1 MLQKKLAIFVEGQTE
16 RIFITRLLQ
25 EIAGYKKVSVEVY
38 QVRGDK
44 ANRKIQRLKSN
55 SIEVAP
61 FFILLYDCGCDSH
74 VLSDIKKQHNSLTNN
89 GYEKI
94 LGLRDLYPEPLK
106 NRTQVE
112 NGIKG
117 FLKTL
122 RQKNGIPISMI
133 LVIMEIE
140 AWFLGEYSFLTK
152 IDSCLTS
159 NFILHNLGFDLN
171 ALDVEQ
177 IPHPSE
183 ALNKIY
189 QLIQRS
195 YDKSETTVEEIASLL
210 NYEFMYLHLVDKIK
224 QLKQLIDAINLFL
237 Q

>member
-16 RIFITRLLQ
+16 RILITRLLQ

-44 ANRKIQRLKSN
+44 ANRKIQPLKSN
-55 SIEVAP
+55 LIEVAP

-94 LGLRDLYPEPLK
+94 LGLRDLYPEPLE
-106 NRTQVE
+106 NRTKVE

-117 FLKTL
+117 FLKTF
-122 RQKNGIPISMI
+122 QKNGIPISMI

-159 NFILHNLGFDLN
+159 KFILDNLGFDLN

>member
-16 RIFITRLLQ
+16 RILITRLLQ

-44 ANRKIQRLKSN
+44 ANRKIQPLKSN
-55 SIEVAP
+55 PIEVAP

-117 FLKTL
+117 FLKTF
-122 RQKNGIPISMI
+122 QKNGIPISMI

-159 NFILHNLGFDLN
+159 KFILHNIGFALN

-177 IPHPSE
+177 IPHPSQV
-183 ALNKIY
+183 LDSIY

-210 NYEFMYLHLVDKIK
+210 DYEFIYLHLVKKIK

>member
-1 MLQKKLAIFVEGQTE
+1 
-16 RIFITRLLQ
+16 
-25 EIAGYKKVSVEVY
+25 VEVY

-44 ANRKIQRLKSN
+44 ANRKIQPLKSN
-55 SIEVAP
+55 LIEVAP

-117 FLKTL
+117 FLKTF
-122 RQKNGIPISMI
+122 QKNGIPISMI

>member
-1 MLQKKLAIFVEGQTE
+1 MTQKKLAIFVEGQTE
-16 RIFITRLLQ
+16 RIFITRLCQ
-25 EIAGYKKVSVEVY
+25 EIAGYKKVSVEVN

-44 ANRKIQRLKSN
+44 SNRKIQSLKSN
-55 SIEVAP
+55 ILEAAP

-94 LGLRDLYPEPLK
+94 LGLRDLYPKPLE
-106 NRTQVE
+106 NRTKVE

-195 YDKSETTVEEIASLL
+195 HDKSETTVEEIASLL
-210 NYEFMYLHLVDKIK
+210 DYEFIYLHLVDKIK

>member
-44 ANRKIQRLKSN
+44 ANRKIQPLKSN
-55 SIEVAP
+55 LIEVAP

-94 LGLRDLYPEPLK
+94 LGLRDLYPETLE
-106 NRTQVE
+106 NRTKVE

-195 YDKSETTVEEIASLL
+195 YHKSETTVEEIASLL

>member
-44 ANRKIQRLKSN
+44 ANRKIQPLKSN
-55 SIEVAP
+55 LIEVAP

-94 LGLRDLYPEPLK
+94 LGLRDLYPEPLE
-106 NRTQVE
+106 NRTKVE

-117 FLKTL
+117 FLKTF
-122 RQKNGIPISMI
+122 QKNGIPISMI

-177 IPHPSE
+177 IPHPRE

>member
-16 RIFITRLLQ
+16 RILITRLLQ

-44 ANRKIQRLKSN
+44 ANRKIQPLKSN
-55 SIEVAP
+55 LIEVAP

-94 LGLRDLYPEPLK
+94 LGLRDLYPKPLE
-106 NRTQVE
+106 NRTKVE

-117 FLKTL
+117 FLKTF
-122 RQKNGIPISMI
+122 QKNGIPISMI

>member
-16 RIFITRLLQ
+16 RILITRLLQ

-44 ANRKIQRLKSN
+44 ANRKIQPLKSN
-55 SIEVAP
+55 LIEVAP

-117 FLKTL
+117 FLKTF
-122 RQKNGIPISMI
+122 QKNGIPISMI

-210 NYEFMYLHLVDKIK
+210 NYEFMYLHLVEKIK

>member
-16 RIFITRLLQ
+16 RILITRLLQ

-44 ANRKIQRLKSN
+44 ANRKIQPLKSN
-55 SIEVAP
+55 LIEVAP

-94 LGLRDLYPEPLK
+94 LGLRDLYPEPLE
-106 NRTQVE
+106 NRTKVE

-117 FLKTL
+117 FLKTF
-122 RQKNGIPISMI
+122 QKNGIPISMI

>member
-16 RIFITRLLQ
+16 RILITRLLQ

-44 ANRKIQRLKSN
+44 ANRKIQPLKSN
-55 SIEVAP
+55 LIEVAP

-74 VLSDIKKQHNSLTNN
+74 VLSDIKKQHNNLTNN

-94 LGLRDLYPEPLK
+94 LGLRDLYPEPLE
-106 NRTQVE
+106 NRTKVE

-117 FLKTL
+117 FLKTF
-122 RQKNGIPISMI
+122 QKNGIPISMI

>member
-1 MLQKKLAIFVEGQTE
+1 MLQKKLAILVEGQTE
-16 RIFITRLLQ
+16 RILITRLLQ

-44 ANRKIQRLKSN
+44 ANRKIQPLKSN
-55 SIEVAP
+55 LIEVAP

-117 FLKTL
+117 FLKTF
-122 RQKNGIPISMI
+122 QKNGIPISMI

-159 NFILHNLGFDLN
+159 KFILHNIGFDLN

-177 IPHPSE
+177 IPHPSQV
-183 ALNKIY
+183 LDSIY

-210 NYEFMYLHLVDKIK
+210 DYEFIYLHLVKKIK

>member
-44 ANRKIQRLKSN
+44 ANRKIQPLKSN
-55 SIEVAP
+55 LIEVAP

-94 LGLRDLYPEPLK
+94 LGLRDLYPKPLK
-106 NRTQVE
+106 NRTKVE

-117 FLKTL
+117 FLKTF
-122 RQKNGIPISMI
+122 QKNGIPISMI

>member
-44 ANRKIQRLKSN
+44 ANRKIQPLKSN
-55 SIEVAP
+55 LIEVAP

-94 LGLRDLYPEPLK
+94 LGLRDLYPEPLE
-106 NRTQVE
+106 NRTKVE

-117 FLKTL
+117 FLKTF
-122 RQKNGIPISMI
+122 QKNGIPISMI

-210 NYEFMYLHLVDKIK
+210 NYEFMYLHLVEKIK

>member
-44 ANRKIQRLKSN
+44 ANRKIQPLKSN
-55 SIEVAP
+55 LIEAAP

-94 LGLRDLYPEPLK
+94 LGLRDLYPEPLE
-106 NRTQVE
+106 NRTKVE

-117 FLKTL
+117 FLKPL
-122 RQKNGIPISMI
+122 LQNKGIPISMI

-210 NYEFMYLHLVDKIK
+210 NYEFMYLHLVEKIK

>member
-16 RIFITRLLQ
+16 RILITRLLQ

-61 FFILLYDCGCDSH
+61 FFVLLYDCGCDSH
-74 VLSDIKKQHNSLTNN
+74 VLSDIKKQYVSLTDK

-94 LGLRDLYPEPLK
+94 LGLRDLYPEPLE
-106 NRTQVE
+106 NRTKVE

-117 FLKTL
+117 FLKPL
-122 RQKNGIPISMI
+122 LQNKGIPISMI

-159 NFILHNLGFDLN
+159 KFILDNLGFELN

-177 IPHPSE
+177 IPHPSQV
-183 ALNKIY
+183 LDRIY

-210 NYEFMYLHLVDKIK
+210 DYEFIYLHLVEKIK
-224 QLKQLIDAINLFL
+224 QLKQLIDAINLFF

>member
-16 RIFITRLLQ
+16 RILITRLLQ

-44 ANRKIQRLKSN
+44 ANRKIQPLKSN
-55 SIEVAP
+55 LIEVAP

-106 NRTQVE
+106 NRTKVE

-117 FLKTL
+117 FLKTF
-122 RQKNGIPISMI
+122 QKNGIPISMI

-177 IPHPSE
+177 IPHPSQV
-183 ALNKIY
+183 LDSIY

-195 YDKSETTVEEIASLL
+195 YDKSERTVEEIASLL
-210 NYEFMYLHLVDKIK
+210 DYEFIYLHLVEKIK

>member
-55 SIEVAP
+55 LIEVAP

-117 FLKTL
+117 FLKTF
-122 RQKNGIPISMI
+122 QKNGIPISMI

-159 NFILHNLGFDLN
+159 KFILDNLGFDLN
-171 ALDVEQ
+171 VLDVEQ
-177 IPHPSE
+177 IPHPSQV
-183 ALNKIY
+183 LDSIY

-195 YDKSETTVEEIASLL
+195 YDKSERTVEEIASLL
-210 NYEFMYLHLVDKIK
+210 DYEFIYLHLVEKIK
-224 QLKQLIDAINLFL
+224 QLKHLIDAINLFF

>member
-44 ANRKIQRLKSN
+44 ANRKIEPLKSN

-117 FLKTL
+117 FLKTF
-122 RQKNGIPISMI
+122 QKNGIPISMI

-210 NYEFMYLHLVDKIK
+210 NYEFMYLHLVEKIK

>member
-44 ANRKIQRLKSN
+44 ANRKIQPLKSN
-55 SIEVAP
+55 LIEVAP

-195 YDKSETTVEEIASLL
+195 YHKSETTVEEIASLL

>member
-16 RIFITRLLQ
+16 RILITRLLQ

-44 ANRKIQRLKSN
+44 ANRKIQPLKSN
-55 SIEVAP
+55 LIEAAP

-117 FLKTL
+117 FLKTF
-122 RQKNGIPISMI
+122 QKNGIPISMI

-159 NFILHNLGFDLN
+159 KFILDNLGFALN
-171 ALDVEQ
+171 VLDVEQ
-177 IPHPSE
+177 IPHPSQV
-183 ALNKIY
+183 LDSIY

-195 YDKSETTVEEIASLL
+195 YDKSERTVEEIASLL
-210 NYEFMYLHLVDKIK
+210 DYEFIYLHLVEKIK

>member
-16 RIFITRLLQ
+16 RILITRLLQ

-44 ANRKIQRLKSN
+44 ANRKIEPLKSN
-55 SIEVAP
+55 FIEVAP
-61 FFILLYDCGCDSH
+61 FFILLYDCGCGSH
-74 VLSDIKKQHNSLTNN
+74 VLSDIKKQHDSLTDK

-94 LGLRDLYPEPLK
+94 LGLRDLYPEPLE
-106 NRTQVE
+106 NRTKVE

-117 FLKTL
+117 FLKPL
-122 RQKNGIPISMI
+122 LQNKGIPISMI

-159 NFILHNLGFDLN
+159 KFILDNLGFDLN

-177 IPHPSE
+177 IPHPSQV
-183 ALNKIY
+183 LDSIY

-210 NYEFMYLHLVDKIK
+210 NYEFIYLHLVEKIK

>member
-1 MLQKKLAIFVEGQTE
+1 
-16 RIFITRLLQ
+16 
-25 EIAGYKKVSVEVY
+25 VEVY

-44 ANRKIQRLKSN
+44 ANRKIQPLKSN
-55 SIEVAP
+55 LIEVAP

-94 LGLRDLYPEPLK
+94 LGLRDLYPEPLE
-106 NRTQVE
+106 NRTKVE

>member
-44 ANRKIQRLKSN
+44 ANRKIQPLKSN
-55 SIEVAP
+55 LIEVAP

-117 FLKTL
+117 FLKTF
-122 RQKNGIPISMI
+122 QKNGIPISMI

-210 NYEFMYLHLVDKIK
+210 NYEFMYLHLVEKIK

>member
-16 RIFITRLLQ
+16 RILITRLLQ

-44 ANRKIQRLKSN
+44 ANRKIQPLKSN
-55 SIEVAP
+55 LIEVAP

-195 YDKSETTVEEIASLL
+195 YHKSETTVEEIASLL

>member
-44 ANRKIQRLKSN
+44 ANRKIQPLKSN
-55 SIEVAP
+55 LIEVAP

-117 FLKTL
+117 FLKTF
-122 RQKNGIPISMI
+122 QKNGIPISMI

-171 ALDVEQ
+171 VLDVEQ

-195 YDKSETTVEEIASLL
+195 YHKSETTVEEIASLL
-210 NYEFMYLHLVDKIK
+210 NYEFMYLPLVDKIK

>member
-16 RIFITRLLQ
+16 RILITRLLQ

-44 ANRKIQRLKSN
+44 ANRKIQPLKSN
-55 SIEVAP
+55 LIEVAP

-117 FLKTL
+117 FLKTF
-122 RQKNGIPISMI
+122 QKNGIPISMI

>member
-44 ANRKIQRLKSN
+44 ANRKIQPLKSN
-55 SIEVAP
+55 LIEVAP

-117 FLKTL
+117 FLKTF
-122 RQKNGIPISMI
+122 QKNGIPISMI

-171 ALDVEQ
+171 VLDVEQ

>member
-44 ANRKIQRLKSN
+44 ANRKIQPLKSN
-55 SIEVAP
+55 LIEVAP

>member
-1 MLQKKLAIFVEGQTE
+1 MSIVFDLE
-16 RIFITRLLQ
+16 RTNQLNLLPDKDLVDLCPPI
-25 EIAGYKKVSVEVY
+25 EPY
-38 QVRGDK
+38 QV
-44 ANRKIQRLKSN
+44 
-55 SIEVAP
+55 
-61 FFILLYDCGCDSH
+61 
-74 VLSDIKKQHNSLTNN
+74 T
-89 GYEKI
+89 
-94 LGLRDLYPEPLK
+94 K
-106 NRTQVE
+106 N
-112 NGIKG
+112 
-117 FLKTL
+117 LKTL

-210 NYEFMYLHLVDKIK
+210 NYEFMYLHLVKKIK
-224 QLKQLIDAINLFL
+224 ELKQLIDAINLFL

>member
-16 RIFITRLLQ
+16 RILITRLLQ

-44 ANRKIQRLKSN
+44 ANRKIQPLKSN
-55 SIEVAP
+55 LIEVAP

-117 FLKTL
+117 FLKTF
-122 RQKNGIPISMI
+122 QKNGIPISMI

-177 IPHPSE
+177 IPHPRE

>member
-44 ANRKIQRLKSN
+44 ANRKIQPLKSN
-55 SIEVAP
+55 LIEVAP

-94 LGLRDLYPEPLK
+94 LGLRDLHPEPLK

-117 FLKTL
+117 FLKTF
-122 RQKNGIPISMI
+122 QKNGIPISMI

-210 NYEFMYLHLVDKIK
+210 NYEFMYLHLVNKIK
-224 QLKQLIDAINLFL
+224 QLKPLIDAINLFL

>member
-44 ANRKIQRLKSN
+44 ANRKIQPLKSN
-55 SIEVAP
+55 LIEAAP

-74 VLSDIKKQHNSLTNN
+74 VLSDIKKQHNNLTNN

-94 LGLRDLYPEPLK
+94 LGLRDLYPEPLE
-106 NRTQVE
+106 NRTKVE